1 MKRITLTTLFGI
13 ASVWGS
19 AHAGTPITIGG
30 SFDLSGP
37 AAEVGKD
44 SLLGVQYAVEVLNK
58 RGGVLG
64 QSVVL
69 NYQDNGTNP
78 QRASNQAASLVH
90 EGAVM
95 LMAPQSSAD
104 TLAVSKTVSAKLKVP
119 MCVSASGSEDITMKS
134 FQPYVFSIAV
144 NGYFQTRA
152 MATRLAKMPYKRYAI
167 VAADYAGARTNAV
180 RFMELMKEMNPNVE
194 FVIEEY
200 PKLGAIDY
208 TATINKILAAKPD
221 YVFTSLYGSDLVTFS
236 KQATAVGFFKQID
249 DRFIALYDE
258 STLKSLGQFAPI
270 GSDGGQFVPASYLAT
285 ASPQSKEYVN
295 QFKAKYGVVPSDW
308 TTSAYECVMIWAQ
321 AATTAK
327 TTDADAVM
335 HAVESSDFKVIRGTL
350 RFAKYD
356 HQADTPMF
364 IGRVDYSKE
373 LKQPV
378 MTITDVIPGATLQ
391 PSEAVVMK
399 ARQSQ

>member
-13 ASVWGS
+13 ASVW
-19 AHAGTPITIGG
+19 GG

-78 QRASNQAASLVH
+78 QRASNQAASLVR

-119 MCVSASGSEDITMKS
+119 MCVSA
-134 FQPYVFSIAV
+134 
-144 NGYFQTRA
+144 
-152 MATRLAKMPYKRYAI
+152 RLAKMPYKRYAI

>member
-1 MKRITLTTLFGI
+1 MKRTTLIALFGI

-44 SLLGVQYAVEVLNK
+44 SLLGTQYAVEVLNK

-64 QSVVL
+64 QPVVL

-90 EGAVM
+90 GGAVM

-152 MATRLAKMPYKRYAI
+152 MATRLAKMPYKRYAV
-167 VAADYAGARTNAV
+167 VAADYAGARTNAA

-208 TATINKILAAKPD
+208 TAAINKILAAKPD

-249 DRFIALYDE
+249 NRFIALYDE
-258 STLKSLGQFAPI
+258 STLKSLGQFAAI

-285 ASPQSKEYVN
+285 ASPQSKLYVN

-321 AATTAK
+321 AATAAK

-391 PSEAVVMK
+391 PSESVVMK